1 MPRKVSFVTSN
12 VHKFEE
18 AKAVLTQYDIEL
30 IQIPIPILE
39 IQSED
44 LREIIIYKAIEAAKV
59 IDPPFIVEDT
69 GLYISELN
77 GFPGPYASYVYKSL
91 GLRNILKLMKNIDNR
106 AAVFRAVGAVVYR
119 KNVFKIF
126 ESIVEGTI
134 AESIRGGRGFGYDP
148 IFIPNGS
155 TYTFA
160 EMSTDEK
167 NQYSHR
173 GKLFSKI
180 GRFLTQVI

>member
-18 AKAVLTQYDIEL
+18 AKTVLTQYDIEL
-30 IQIPIPILE
+30 IQIPTPVLE

-44 LREIIIYKAIEAAKV
+44 LREIVIYKVMEAVKV
-59 IDPPFIVEDT
+59 VDPPFIVEDT

-91 GLRNILKLMKNIDNR
+91 GLTNILKLMRNISNR
-106 AAVFRAVGAVVYR
+106 AATFRAVGAVVYR
-119 KNVFKIF
+119 ENVFKIF
-126 ESIVEGTI
+126 ESIVGGTI
-134 AESIRGGRGFGYDP
+134 AENIRGDQGFGYDP

-155 TYTFA
+155 THTFA
-160 EMSTDEK
+160 EMDVNEK
-167 NQYSHR
+167 NKYSHR
-173 GKLFSKI
+173 GKLFRKI
-180 GRFLTQVI
+180 GSFLTQVI